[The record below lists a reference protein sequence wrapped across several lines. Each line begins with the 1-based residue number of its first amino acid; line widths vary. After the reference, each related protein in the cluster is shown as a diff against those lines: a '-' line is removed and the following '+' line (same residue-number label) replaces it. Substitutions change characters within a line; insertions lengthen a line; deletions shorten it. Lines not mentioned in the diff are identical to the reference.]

1 MSGLEYDSIIKN
13 ECDKV
18 CMKKGALNIL
28 EFLYVCKKIMDILVS
43 IVTVLEEDVAR
54 MLVKI
59 SERIKKGGFIL
70 KIVLFFTYYFV
81 SCFILFSL
89 CGLLLSTKFDV
100 YINVIAALI
109 FAVCMTPLTFILKD
123 DKNKK

>member
-28 EFLYVCKKIMDILVS
+28 EFLYVCKKIMDISVS

-81 SCFILFSL
+81 SCFIFHILFCFL
-89 CGLLLSTKFDV
+89 FYFVFL
-100 YINVIAALI
+100 
-109 FAVCMTPLTFILKD
+109 M
-123 DKNKK
+123 

>member
-1 MSGLEYDSIIKN
+1 M
-13 ECDKV
+13 
-18 CMKKGALNIL
+18 
-28 EFLYVCKKIMDILVS
+28 FLKKIMDILVS

-59 SERIKKGGFIL
+59 SERIKKGGLIL

-81 SCFILFSL
+81 SCFALFSL
-89 CGLLLSTKFDV
+89 GDLLLSTKFDI
-100 YINVIAALI
+100 YINVITALI

>member
-70 KIVLFFTYYFV
+70 KIVLFCLPYVIYYFQQN
-81 SCFILFSL
+81 LM
-89 CGLLLSTKFDV
+89 
-100 YINVIAALI
+100 YI
-109 FAVCMTPLTFILKD
+109 
-123 DKNKK
+123 

>member
-28 EFLYVCKKIMDILVS
+28 EFLYVCKKIMDISVS

-59 SERIKKGGFIL
+59 SERIKKGGFIFH
-70 KIVLFFTYYFV
+70 ILFCFLFYFV
-81 SCFILFSL
+81 FL
-89 CGLLLSTKFDV
+89 
-100 YINVIAALI
+100 
-109 FAVCMTPLTFILKD
+109 M
-123 DKNKK
+123 

>member
-1 MSGLEYDSIIKN
+1 M
-13 ECDKV
+13 
-18 CMKKGALNIL
+18 
-28 EFLYVCKKIMDILVS
+28 EFLYVFKKIMDILVS

-59 SERIKKGGFIL
+59 SERIKKGGLIL
-70 KIVLFFTYYFV
+70 KIALFFTYYFV
-81 SCFILFSL
+81 SCFALCSL
-89 CGLLLSTKFDV
+89 GDLLLSTKFYI
-100 YINVIAALI
+100 YINVITALI

>member
-28 EFLYVCKKIMDILVS
+28 EFLYVCKKIMDISVS

-70 KIVLFFTYYFV
+70 KIV
-81 SCFILFSL
+81 
-89 CGLLLSTKFDV
+89 LLLSTKFDV